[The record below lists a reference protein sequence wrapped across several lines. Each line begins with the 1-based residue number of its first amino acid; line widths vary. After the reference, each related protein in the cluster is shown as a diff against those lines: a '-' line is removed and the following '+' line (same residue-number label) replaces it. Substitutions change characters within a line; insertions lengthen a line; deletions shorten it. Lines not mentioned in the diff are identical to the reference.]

1 MTSRI
6 KLRYL
11 ALLLA
16 LTCPLAAPAATPP
29 APVPT
34 PPAHATD
41 AFLAQ
46 LAGRWDLPGTLGGKP
61 VHYHGEARWVL
72 QDTWLQLNLI
82 DAGAAPG
89 YEASVYL
96 GFDAKAGDYVAHWLD
111 KFGAPGARVVGSGRL
126 EGQTLVLLFPYAE
139 GAFQDTFR
147 LATDG
152 NSGSLLIETQG
163 KDGSWSTFASYRL
176 SRLPGTAQKPRA
188 QGEQPLTR

>member
-6 KLRYL
+6 KLRCL

-16 LTCPLAAPAATPP
+16 LAYPLALSAATPP

-46 LAGRWDLPGTLGGKP
+46 LAGRWDLTGTLEGKP

-72 QDTWLQLNLI
+72 QDSWLQLNLI
-82 DAGAAPG
+82 DTAAAPA

-96 GFDAKAGDYVAHWLD
+96 GFDAKAGDYVVHWLD
-111 KFGAPGARVVGSGRL
+111 KFGASGARVVGTGRL

-139 GAFQDTFR
+139 GAFRDTFR
-147 LATDG
+147 LAADG
-152 NSGSLLIETQG
+152 SSGSLLIENQG

-176 SRLPGTAQKPRA
+176 TRLPAAAQKPRP
-188 QGEQPLTR
+188 QSEQPLTR